1 MNDINKFSFEENS
14 IVFFD
19 LCETLYDVNT
29 TFSFLDFFFDNNK
42 KYKFFRFISKLKVS
56 KLLNYILIEFFHFD
70 IIRTF
75 AIRFLKNI
83 SVSELKYELPKY
95 LDLIKEK
102 KIEVSN
108 NLLLEAIN
116 SKSEIYL
123 ISASLD
129 FIVDFFEKLNGFTGS
144 VSTTLE
150 VIDDRFTGLIKR
162 DLLGNKDIE
171 IKRILKKS
179 KKSYFITDNLS
190 DANCI
195 NIVDYFVVISKKKNL
210 SFWKNKNVSIIYE
223 I

>member
-210 SFWKNKNVSIIYE
+210 SFWKNKNVSKIYE

>member
-171 IKRILKKS
+171 IKRILKKN